1 MDLSEVRNTLYAR
14 SAGFSGVDISATVH
28 LPAVSVSQPEFREDV
43 GNDLGVVYQLG
54 SLQTLTYS
62 VYTAKSPVRA
72 LGFRNSI
79 NHVRGGRTIAGTLI
93 FNQLYNHPFEDRGA
107 ASVIDPRIGG
117 ILSYSSGDV
126 NYVRNEAFNH
136 GKSSIYEPELTPRH
150 MYDFTW
156 DQRNMGRRMHPSD
169 MPKFDIICT
178 FVNEG
183 GNIGKM
189 ILYGVDLVHES
200 SVLSIEDIYTEV
212 TYQYVAQDI
221 EYFHAYDLK
230 QAQQWRSAVLLGEHQ
245 DSIEAE
251 DVAQASSTALSRSLN
266 VSGAEFAEGASLG
279 HIAGLFQ
286 GAQQR
291 QMNLA
296 AAMHRKN
303 NVERS
308 REANRLDKLRAD
320 FLNNRFRGT
329 Y

>member
-93 FNQLYNHPFEDRGA
+93 FNQLYNHPFDDIGP
-107 ASVIDPRIGG
+107 ASVVNPEISG
-117 ILSYSSGDV
+117 ILSYSSG
-126 NYVRNEAFNH
+126 NVR
-136 GKSSIYEPELTPRH
+136 YERNSDISFIPGYASTFEPRVSKRH

-221 EYFHAYDLK
+221 EYFHAENIS

-251 DVAQASSTALSRSLN
+251 DVEAEMSSAVEEAVATAQGDGRRSIQNAGRL
-266 VSGAEFAEGASLG
+266 AEAE
-279 HIAGLFQ
+279 H
-286 GAQQR
+286 QR
-291 QMNLA
+291 
-296 AAMHRKN
+296 RRREI
-303 NVERS
+303 ERS
-308 REANRLDKLRAD
+308 RAAAAEARMGPRSQFSDIETPDRL
-320 FLNNRFRGT
+320 

>member
-43 GNDLGVVYQLG
+43 DNDLGVVYQLG

-126 NYVRNEAFNH
+126 NYVRNDDISFVAGNTNVF
-136 GKSSIYEPELTPRH
+136 GPEISKRH

-221 EYFHAYDLK
+221 EYFHAYDLS

-251 DVAQASSTALSRSLN
+251 DVGESINQGLEVALS
-266 VSGAEFAEGASLG
+266 ASESESSPQVVAPSYFG
-279 HIAGLFQ
+279 Q
-286 GAQQR
+286 
-291 QMNLA
+291 A
-296 AAMHRKN
+296 AI
-303 NVERS
+303 
-308 REANRLDKLRAD
+308 NRLMAAGARVRARNVD
-320 FLNNRFRGT
+320 ASRPARPAHTSGT
-329 Y
+329 YAN